1 MLNIN
6 NLTKKFNENVV
17 LSKVSISIS
26 SPGIYVICGESGC
39 GKTTLINILGLMD
52 EEYEGD
58 YYFINQNVKNMTNQE
73 KELIRYNQISYIY
86 QNPKFLEN
94 ESIKV
99 NLEIAL
105 NKKYRKKELI
115 ENLKKVNLNINYNKK
130 VSFLSGGERK
140 RLAILISILKDTPL
154 ILADEITVGLDNE
167 NKINIM
173 NYLLELSKTKIIL
186 LLTHD
191 ISFIK
196 HYVKNVYYIKNKQIF
211 IKTKDEI
218 VYENETRKDN
228 KLQKTFIR
236 KHIIN
241 HIKSKTLRTLLST
254 LCMVIALVSFG
265 FSILLTSSLSDSIT
279 DSLSKNI
286 NDQQILVTKKEE
298 MKRMNKN
305 ITLDK
310 YEIKEIQREY
320 NHYFDYSGVNY
331 LNNLSTF
338 FKDEDYLEVIIDH
351 KRYNLK
357 GYCANSINNFT
368 YIELDDEP
376 FIYSSKKMLEEDE
389 IILSLT
395 NNQVYTFCNL
405 LNIEYK
411 DETSLLSY
419 LINFPLNLSFYF
431 SNSDWEYEIE
441 VNLKMIGYTIS
452 DEKNIYHT
460 DSLWNEYFLEEV
472 LQLIYS
478 YELDVIDEIPWTM
491 KKIHYLKL
499 KEGKEM
505 MFLQEFLSNINMES
519 YAYGILRREDAF
531 LVYFIKK
538 YDNNFTKSSLDNLLN
553 ENLVN
558 YQPCSTNGYNVI
570 ENALLKGFV
579 KPTYICNEYKL
590 IEEYIDYNSYSASN
604 LGNYQSTI
612 LTYTNE
618 QLLSLNLLDSSNSN
632 FITVKTYNNEGNEIV
647 GRYPKKYNEIIV
659 SRGLLNSLNISLNN
673 RVFSEKQ
680 VYFLTL
686 KDIEYANGKY
696 KNNYI
701 IEKLI
706 ICGVIEEDEKIVYVP
721 SYWSSIYLT
730 LILED
735 NYINYPITS
744 SLYDYKGDDIETY
757 IDELNQK
764 YPKYNFS
771 NPLLDYKKKVD
782 ETLYYLNLGLNIFSF
797 FCLTSSLLMIF
808 ISSYLFVNDTKKEIG
823 IYTFYGYQRKSIE
836 KQYRAFGNYLSAYS
850 ALLSSI
856 CLIFLMILL
865 NEGILGITLPFSLES
880 TFPIVLINVI
890 ALIIGEISSNYSTK
904 KILKESPLKQL
915 QEN

>member
-706 ICGVIEEDEKIVYVP
+706 ICGVIEEDEKFVYVP

>member
-351 KRYNLK
+351 KIYNLK

-431 SNSDWEYEIE
+431 SNSDWEYEIK

-632 FITVKTYNNEGNEIV
+632 FITVKTYNNEGNEIA

-673 RVFSEKQ
+673 GLFSEKQ

-730 LILED
+730 LILAD

>member
-298 MKRMNKN
+298 MKRTNKN
-305 ITLDK
+305 VTLDK

>member
-431 SNSDWEYEIE
+431 SNSDWEYEIK
-441 VNLKMIGYTIS
+441 VNL
-452 DEKNIYHT
+452 
-460 DSLWNEYFLEEV
+460 
-472 LQLIYS
+472 
-478 YELDVIDEIPWTM
+478 
-491 KKIHYLKL
+491 
-499 KEGKEM
+499 
-505 MFLQEFLSNINMES
+505 
-519 YAYGILRREDAF
+519 
-531 LVYFIKK
+531 
-538 YDNNFTKSSLDNLLN
+538 
-553 ENLVN
+553 
-558 YQPCSTNGYNVI
+558 
-570 ENALLKGFV
+570 
-579 KPTYICNEYKL
+579 
-590 IEEYIDYNSYSASN
+590 
-604 LGNYQSTI
+604 
-612 LTYTNE
+612 
-618 QLLSLNLLDSSNSN
+618 
-632 FITVKTYNNEGNEIV
+632 
-647 GRYPKKYNEIIV
+647 
-659 SRGLLNSLNISLNN
+659 
-673 RVFSEKQ
+673 
-680 VYFLTL
+680 
-686 KDIEYANGKY
+686 
-696 KNNYI
+696 
-701 IEKLI
+701 
-706 ICGVIEEDEKIVYVP
+706 
-721 SYWSSIYLT
+721 
-730 LILED
+730 
-735 NYINYPITS
+735 
-744 SLYDYKGDDIETY
+744 
-757 IDELNQK
+757 
-764 YPKYNFS
+764 
-771 NPLLDYKKKVD
+771 
-782 ETLYYLNLGLNIFSF
+782 
-797 FCLTSSLLMIF
+797 
-808 ISSYLFVNDTKKEIG
+808 
-823 IYTFYGYQRKSIE
+823 
-836 KQYRAFGNYLSAYS
+836 
-850 ALLSSI
+850 
-856 CLIFLMILL
+856 
-865 NEGILGITLPFSLES
+865 
-880 TFPIVLINVI
+880 
-890 ALIIGEISSNYSTK
+890 
-904 KILKESPLKQL
+904 
-915 QEN
+915 

>member
-431 SNSDWEYEIE
+431 SNSDWEYEIK

-632 FITVKTYNNEGNEIV
+632 FITVKTYNNEGNEIA

>member
-431 SNSDWEYEIE
+431 SNSDWEYEIK

>member
-1 MLNIN
+1 MININ

-196 HYVKNVYYIKNKQIF
+196 HYIKNVYYIKNKQIF

-320 NHYFDYSGVNY
+320 NHYFDYSGINY

-411 DETSLLSY
+411 DESSLLSY

-538 YDNNFTKSSLDNLLN
+538 YDNNFTKNSLDNLLN

-632 FITVKTYNNEGNEIV
+632 FVTVKTYNNEGNEIV

-673 RVFSEKQ
+673 EVFSEKQ

-706 ICGVIEEDEKIVYVP
+706 ICGVIEEDEKFVYVP

-735 NYINYPITS
+735 NYVNYPITS
-744 SLYDYKGDDIETY
+744 SLYDYKGHDIETY

-797 FCLTSSLLMIF
+797 FCLSSSLLMIF

-890 ALIIGEISSNYSTK
+890 ALIIGEISSKYSTK

>member
-431 SNSDWEYEIE
+431 SNSDWEYEIK

-673 RVFSEKQ
+673 GLFSEKQ

-706 ICGVIEEDEKIVYVP
+706 ICGVIEEDEKFVYVP

>member
-305 ITLDK
+305 VTLDK

-706 ICGVIEEDEKIVYVP
+706 ICGVIEEDEKFVYVP

-836 KQYRAFGNYLSAYS
+836 KQYRAFGNCLSAYS

>member
-298 MKRMNKN
+298 MKRTNKN
-305 ITLDK
+305 VTLDK

-431 SNSDWEYEIE
+431 SNSDWEYEIK

>member
-305 ITLDK
+305 VTLDK

-431 SNSDWEYEIE
+431 SNSDWEYEIK

-673 RVFSEKQ
+673 GLFSEKQ

>member
-298 MKRMNKN
+298 MKRTNKN
-305 ITLDK
+305 VTLDK

-431 SNSDWEYEIE
+431 SNSDWEYEIK

-706 ICGVIEEDEKIVYVP
+706 ICGVIEEDEKFVYVP

>member
-140 RLAILISILKDTPL
+140 RIAILISILKDTPL

-673 RVFSEKQ
+673 WVFSEKQ

>member
-39 GKTTLINILGLMD
+39 GKTTFINILGLMD

-305 ITLDK
+305 VTLDK

>member
-431 SNSDWEYEIE
+431 SNSDWEYEIK

-632 FITVKTYNNEGNEIV
+632 FITVKTYNNEGNEIA

-673 RVFSEKQ
+673 GLFSEKQ

>member
-305 ITLDK
+305 VTLDK

-431 SNSDWEYEIE
+431 SNSDWEYEIK

>member
-431 SNSDWEYEIE
+431 SNSDWEYEIK

-531 LVYFIKK
+531 LVYFMKK

-673 RVFSEKQ
+673 GLFSEKQ

>member
-431 SNSDWEYEIE
+431 SNSDWEYEIK

-632 FITVKTYNNEGNEIV
+632 FITVKTYNNEGNEIA

-673 RVFSEKQ
+673 GLFSEKQ

-706 ICGVIEEDEKIVYVP
+706 ICGVIEEDEKFVYVP

>member
-173 NYLLELSKTKIIL
+173 KYLLELSKTKIIL

-305 ITLDK
+305 VTLDK

-431 SNSDWEYEIE
+431 SNSDWEYEIK

-632 FITVKTYNNEGNEIV
+632 FITVKTYNNEGNEIA

-673 RVFSEKQ
+673 GLFSEKQ

>member
-298 MKRMNKN
+298 MKRTNKN
-305 ITLDK
+305 VTLDK

-431 SNSDWEYEIE
+431 SNSDWEYEIK

-673 RVFSEKQ
+673 GLFSEKQ

>member
-1 MLNIN
+1 MLNIS

-305 ITLDK
+305 VTLDK

-673 RVFSEKQ
+673 GLFSEKQ

>member
-431 SNSDWEYEIE
+431 SNSDWEYEIK

-673 RVFSEKQ
+673 GLFSEKQ
-680 VYFLTL
+680 AYFLTL

>member
-298 MKRMNKN
+298 MKRTNKN
-305 ITLDK
+305 VTLDK

-431 SNSDWEYEIE
+431 SNSDWEYEIK

-632 FITVKTYNNEGNEIV
+632 FITVKTYKNEGNEIFCL
-647 GRYPKKYNEIIV
+647 YPKKYNEIIV
-659 SRGLLNSLNISLNN
+659 SRGLLNS
-673 RVFSEKQ
+673 
-680 VYFLTL
+680 
-686 KDIEYANGKY
+686 
-696 KNNYI
+696 
-701 IEKLI
+701 
-706 ICGVIEEDEKIVYVP
+706 
-721 SYWSSIYLT
+721 
-730 LILED
+730 
-735 NYINYPITS
+735 
-744 SLYDYKGDDIETY
+744 
-757 IDELNQK
+757 
-764 YPKYNFS
+764 
-771 NPLLDYKKKVD
+771 
-782 ETLYYLNLGLNIFSF
+782 
-797 FCLTSSLLMIF
+797 
-808 ISSYLFVNDTKKEIG
+808 
-823 IYTFYGYQRKSIE
+823 
-836 KQYRAFGNYLSAYS
+836 
-850 ALLSSI
+850 
-856 CLIFLMILL
+856 
-865 NEGILGITLPFSLES
+865 
-880 TFPIVLINVI
+880 
-890 ALIIGEISSNYSTK
+890 
-904 KILKESPLKQL
+904 
-915 QEN
+915 

>member
-431 SNSDWEYEIE
+431 SNSDWEYEIK

-673 RVFSEKQ
+673 GLFSEKQ